1 AAQPAAMR
9 EPVVDEDDVCELFYT
24 SGTTGDP
31 KGVMLTHRNLHTHAL
46 DSALTMGVHHRDVV
60 LHTIP
65 LFHVNGWG
73 TPHWV
78 TALGARPR
86 GAAAR
91 RAADAAGHDRS
102 SQPRRRP
109 ARARRRRPRGA
120 PRRRDGG
127 RDLRAVEPR
136 DDRLLGAPGRDR

>member
-1 AAQPAAMR
+1 MR
-9 EPVVDEDDVCELFYT
+9 EPVVDEDDVCELFST

-31 KGVMLTHRNLHTHAL
+31 KGVRLTHRTLPTHAV

-78 TALGARPR
+78 TALGARHVMLHRFDAAEVLRLIEAERVTRLFLVPTM
-86 GAAAR
+86 AAALLEHP
-91 RAADAAGHDRS
+91 AIATTNAS
-102 SQPRRRP
+102 SLTQVSI
-109 ARARRRRPRGA
+109 G
-120 PRRRDGG
+120 
-127 RDLRAVEPR
+127 
-136 DDRLLGAPGRDR
+136 